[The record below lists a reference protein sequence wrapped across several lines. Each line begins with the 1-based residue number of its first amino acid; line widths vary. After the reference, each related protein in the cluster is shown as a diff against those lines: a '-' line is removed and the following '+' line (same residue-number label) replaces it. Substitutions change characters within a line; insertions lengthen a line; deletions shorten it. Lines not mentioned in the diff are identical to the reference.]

1 VPGRRVARESRCFT
15 AAYRLG
21 SDRVG
26 VKKLS
31 DGDYHTG
38 AIQAARGYLE
48 ASELGGP
55 DEEDNLRTL
64 PVATPFFKRYNH
76 RQAVFHLD
84 HKPELLGAGG
94 TSLRAWQSYQ
104 SYLGRV
110 RVVARADFYKRLMAR
125 HGCKTVRALARITG
139 EDWSR
144 ICRILKILELPAPVL
159 DYLRTHDSPA
169 LVRCFSEKR
178 LHELRGLGDPD
189 KIWNRFRSMLKEISQ
204 EVQGN

>member
-1 VPGRRVARESRCFT
+1 M
-15 AAYRLG
+15 G

-26 VKKLS
+26 LKKHSNGYRLI
-31 DGDYHTG
+31 
-38 AIQAARGYLE
+38 AALQAARGYLE
-48 ASELGGP
+48 VSELGGP
-55 DEEDNLRTL
+55 GEDAHVRTL

-76 RQAVFHLD
+76 RKVVFHLE
-84 HKPELLGAGG
+84 HKPEVLGEGG
-94 TSLRAWQSYQ
+94 TSQRAWQTYQ

-125 HGCKTVRALARITG
+125 HGCTSIRALSRITG

-169 LVRCFSEKR
+169 LMRCFTEKR
-178 LHELRGLGDPD
+178 LHELREVGDPD
-189 KIWNRFRSMLKEISQ
+189 KIWDRFRTLLKEISK
-204 EVQGN
+204 EVQEN

>member
-1 VPGRRVARESRCFT
+1 M
-15 AAYRLG
+15 G

-26 VKKLS
+26 LKKHS
-31 DGDYHTG
+31 NGDSHS
-38 AIQAARGYLE
+38 AALQAAQGYLD

-55 DEEDNLRTL
+55 DEDAHVRTL
-64 PVATPFFKRYNH
+64 PVATPFFKRYNQRH
-76 RQAVFHLD
+76 VVFHLE
-84 HKPELLGAGG
+84 HKPEVLGEGG
-94 TSLRAWQSYQ
+94 TSQRAWQTYQ

-125 HGCKTVRALARITG
+125 HGCKSIRALSRITG

-178 LHELRGLGDPD
+178 LHELREMGDPE
-189 KIWNRFRSMLKEISQ
+189 KIWDRFRSLLKAISK
-204 EVQGN
+204 EVQEN